1 MLEFQKCENVR
12 VVPGL
17 SNILKIKCVHIS
29 YYVNLGEGEGLRV
42 SFRYLKKSSGKGSK
56 ENARYF
62 L

>member
-29 YYVNLGEGEGLRV
+29 YYVTLGEGEGV
-42 SFRYLKKSSGKGSK
+42 GGFIQVPEKVIWKM
-56 ENARYF
+56 F
-62 L
+62 